1 MTKEEIFEMW
11 APPGARWSPWVKP
24 VLFACMEH
32 EPLAPAS
39 VPADLDAS
47 WLPPAED
54 NVALVLDLPGADGVR
69 IGVALA
75 ARGYRPVPLYNAV
88 PGPTT
93 IAVVSLGIGASASLV
108 DVAPILAALWHG
120 TPLLQRTRLDPESP
134 PAFLLDADRR
144 GEGRL
149 PTPGRFDNR
158 SISFTTDFP
167 SAIFLAAH
175 GIRRAVLVQATGE
188 HPQPDLAHT
197 LRRWQD
203 GEIVIELKR
212 LDVPGPPFQIEVRK
226 PSGFGLLWNR
236 ALRML
241 GLRRHRLGGFG
252 GFVPEPS
259 AG

>member
-1 MTKEEIFEMW
+1 
-11 APPGARWSPWVKP
+11 
-24 VLFACMEH
+24 LFACVGH
-32 EPLAPAS
+32 EAFAPAA
-39 VPADLDAS
+39 VPAEMDAN
-47 WLPPAED
+47 WIPQAED
-54 NVALVLDLPGADGVR
+54 NVAVVLDLPGADGVWT
-69 IGVALA
+69 GVALA

-93 IAVVSLGIGASASLV
+93 TSIVALGICGSVSLV
-108 DVAPILAALWHG
+108 DVAPVLDALWHG
-120 TPLLQRTRLDPESP
+120 TPLLQRMKFSTEAP
-134 PAFLLDADRR
+134 PAFLLDANRR
-144 GEGRL
+144 GEAGFVA
-149 PTPGRFDNR
+149 PGRFDNR

-167 SAIFLAAH
+167 SATFLASQ
-175 GIRRAVLVQATGE
+175 GIRRAMLIQSTRD

-203 GEIVIELKR
+203 GGIVIQLKA
-212 LDVPGPPFQIEVRK
+212 LDTSEPPVPIEVRK
-226 PSGFGLLWNR
+226 PSGFGLLWHR

>member
-1 MTKEEIFEMW
+1 M
-11 APPGARWSPWVKP
+11 
-24 VLFACMEH
+24 
-32 EPLAPAS
+32 
-39 VPADLDAS
+39 DAS
-47 WLPPAED
+47 WIPPVED
-54 NVALVLDLPGADGVR
+54 NVAVVLDLPGADCVWT
-69 IGVALA
+69 GVALA
-75 ARGYRPVPLYNAV
+75 ARGFRPVPLYNAV
-88 PGPTT
+88 PGPVTT
-93 IAVVSLGIGASASLV
+93 ALVPTGQWLTSESTHVSMSLV
-108 DVAPILAALWHG
+108 DVAPILAALRHG
-120 TPLLQRTRLDPESP
+120 TPLLQRTRLNPESP

-144 GEGRL
+144 GKGSI

-167 SAIFLAAH
+167 SATFLAAH
-175 GIRRAVLVQATGE
+175 GIRRAVLVQATGD

-212 LDVPGPPFQIEVRK
+212 LDVSGPPFQIEVRK

-236 ALRML
+236 ALMML